1 MPRGDIH
8 VKVTSLRFPVLT
20 ILSLAVL
27 AACKGPAGPALGG
40 TWQGFVYLHD
50 EFGAPLIADSNVT
63 VTALPTAETSTTLAN
78 GLYTFTTLKTGVYSL
93 RYNFTGLGTYFLANQ
108 QFVGGGTIQI
118 PGVNLGKQSTGVMT
132 NLAFTP
138 NGAGD
143 TIVATG
149 NISPPPP
156 GITRYV
162 RFFFD
167 LQPTVVGT
175 AVTNWTVTLPA
186 NGPPYPVSSS
196 SFSIVITGQD
206 LRALQ
211 HGFNSGVTV
220 NAIGYGESY
229 FENSYPDTITDTGKP
244 VFPNLC
250 STASNVAAFAMTP
263 H

>member
-1 MPRGDIH
+1 
-8 VKVTSLRFPVLT
+8 VKVTSLCVV
-20 ILSLAVL
+20 VL
-27 AACKGPAGPALGG
+27 AIVLGACKGPAGPALGG

-50 EFGAPLIADSNVT
+50 EYGAPLVTDSNVV
-63 VTALPTAETSTTLAN
+63 VTALPTATTSTTSDA
-78 GLYTFTTLKTGVYSL
+78 GYYSFTSLTTGVYSL
-93 RYNFTGLGTYFLANQ
+93 RYNMPEVGTYFLANQ
-108 QFVGGGTIQI
+108 QFVGGGTVQI
-118 PGVNLGKQSTGVMT
+118 PGVNLGKVSTGVIT

-138 NGAGD
+138 NAAGD
-143 TIVATG
+143 TILATG

-156 GITRYV
+156 GIARYV

-186 NGPPYPVSSS
+186 SGLPYAVTGA

-211 HGFNSGVTV
+211 HAFSTGVTV

-229 FENSYPDTITDTGKP
+229 YENSYPDTITATGKP
-244 VFPNLC
+244 IFPNLC
-250 STASNVAAFAMTP
+250 SVASNLTTFPMVYSTF
-263 H
+263 